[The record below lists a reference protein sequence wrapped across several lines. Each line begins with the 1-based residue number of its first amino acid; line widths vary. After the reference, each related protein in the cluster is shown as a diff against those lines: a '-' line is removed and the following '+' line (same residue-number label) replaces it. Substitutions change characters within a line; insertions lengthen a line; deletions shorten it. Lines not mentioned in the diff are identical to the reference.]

1 MQQRE
6 NTSRVGKREAR
17 EPVKKVEVHRPQ
29 ETGCPRI
36 DNSPL
41 VESPEAVHNDDH
53 VPTCSTLLSG
63 TAKRIRRCGCRFLIV
78 FLPVLLQKNTFWY
91 SQWSTPATG

>member
-1 MQQRE
+1 M
-6 NTSRVGKREAR
+6 
-17 EPVKKVEVHRPQ
+17 HRPQ

-41 VESPEAVHNDDH
+41 VESPEAVHNDDY

-63 TAKRIRRCGCRFLIV
+63 AAKRIRRCGCRFLIV
-78 FLPVLLQKNTFWY
+78 FLPVLLQKNTFLVFTVDACNRLKP
-91 SQWSTPATG
+91 QQQA